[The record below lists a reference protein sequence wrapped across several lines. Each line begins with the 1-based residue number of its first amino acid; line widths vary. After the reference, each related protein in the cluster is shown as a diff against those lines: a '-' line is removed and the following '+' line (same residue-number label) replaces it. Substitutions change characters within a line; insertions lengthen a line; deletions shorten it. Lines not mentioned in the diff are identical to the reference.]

1 MISTLLGAIVIGAA
15 LGLLGGGGTVLT
27 APLLHAL
34 LGVDTRVAIAM
45 SLPVVAV
52 AAATGATDAWR
63 RGRLVFGPALALAA
77 TTALGGLAGARLAQA
92 LSADTLAVLLASTL
106 SVAAV
111 VMWRS
116 SRPHASAQPAR
127 RSPWLLAGVGVGVGL
142 LTGLVGVGG
151 GFLIVPALVAF
162 GGYAIERAVPA
173 SLFVIAVSTSAAAA
187 GHLGR
192 VIISWPTV
200 ALLATVAAMGVLA
213 GGRLGRRLP
222 PAVLQRA
229 FALVLAVTAG
239 YMWSVR

>member
-1 MISTLLGAIVIGAA
+1 MISTLLGAIVVGAA

-27 APLLHAL
+27 TPLLHAL

-52 AAATGATDAWR
+52 AAATGAADAWR
-63 RGRLVFGPALALAA
+63 HGRLVIAPALALAA
-77 TTALGGLAGARLAQA
+77 TTAGGGLVGARLAQA
-92 LSADTLAVLLASTL
+92 PSADTLSVLLASTL

-116 SRPHASAQPAR
+116 SRRQPDPRPAR
-127 RSPWLLAGVGVGVGL
+127 RSPVLLAGIGLGVGV

-162 GGYAIERAVPA
+162 GGYALEHAVPA
-173 SLFVIAVSTSAAAA
+173 SLFVIAVSTSAAAT
-187 GHLGR
+187 GYLGR
-192 VIISWPTV
+192 VVVPWPTV
-200 ALLATVAAMGVLA
+200 ALIATAAALGVLV

-222 PAVLQRA
+222 PALLQRT